1 MEKENLWARKA
12 ALRPLAVR
20 RRDAQTNTEAL
31 SERICATVRTLPEY
45 QRVET
50 ICSYVG
56 VGNEVLTWNFLDV
69 ATAGGKKIVVPY
81 VSEGRL
87 ALFRLADLA
96 ELGPA
101 PFGLLEPRREL
112 RDRPARQIEAH
123 DVDLFVV
130 PGLAFDTAG
139 TRLGHGKGYYDKLL
153 RLARVETPR
162 VGLAFACQMLPRLPA
177 LAYDISMHA
186 VVTEIAVHRPDA
198 SGRHVAP

>member
-1 MEKENLWARKA
+1 M
-12 ALRPLAVR
+12 R
-20 RRDAQTNTEAL
+20 RRDAQPNTEAL
-31 SERICATVRTLPEY
+31 SERICATLKMLPEY
-45 QRVET
+45 QHAET

-56 VGNEVLTWNFLDV
+56 VGNEVLTWNFLD
-69 ATAGGKKIVVPY
+69 AAMAGGKKIVVPY
-81 VSEGRL
+81 VSKGRL

-112 RDRPARQIEAH
+112 RGQPAQQMEAH
-123 DVDLFVV
+123 DADLFVV

-153 RLARVETPR
+153 HLARAETPR
-162 VGLAFACQMLPRLPA
+162 VGVAFACQMWPRLPA
-177 LAYDISMHA
+177 LAYDVSMHA
-186 VVTEIAVHRPDA
+186 VITEIAVHRPHA